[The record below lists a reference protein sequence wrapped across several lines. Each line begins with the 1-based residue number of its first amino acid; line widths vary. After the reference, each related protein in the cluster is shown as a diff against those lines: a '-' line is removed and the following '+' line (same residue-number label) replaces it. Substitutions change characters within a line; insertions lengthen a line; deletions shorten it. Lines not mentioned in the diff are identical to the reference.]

1 MVDFDF
7 NNTEPVLPFP
17 ALCKTLASS
26 LRLYEGYLID
36 RDQDEGR
43 YDAELALVRQ
53 MIEQVEGWEFNDPP
67 GQDLIGRLRGHLRVH
82 DGDQS

>member
-1 MVDFDF
+1 MLDF
-7 NNTEPVLPFP
+7 NNTDPVLPFP

-26 LRLYEGYLID
+26 LHLYAGYLID
-36 RDQDEGR
+36 RDQDQGR

-53 MIEQVEGWEFNDPP
+53 MIEQVEGWEFDDPP
-67 GQDLIGRLRGHLRVH
+67 GQDQIGRLRRHLRAF